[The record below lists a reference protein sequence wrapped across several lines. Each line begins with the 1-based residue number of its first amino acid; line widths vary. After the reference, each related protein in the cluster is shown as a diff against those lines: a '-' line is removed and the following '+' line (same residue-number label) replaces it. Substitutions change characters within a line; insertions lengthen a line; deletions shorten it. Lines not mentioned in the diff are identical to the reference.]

1 MKNSTFWTFVL
12 LAILMVFCIALDINT
27 IISGINDGKLTTVI
41 LGVFAAGLCTVAL
54 ILDVIAASQN
64 YDGDDYDE

>member
-1 MKNSTFWTFVL
+1 MKNGKFWTFVL

-27 IISGINDGKLTTVI
+27 IISGINDGKLSTVI
-41 LGVFAAGLCTVAL
+41 LGGFAAGLCTVAL

-64 YDGDDYDE
+64 YNEDDYDE